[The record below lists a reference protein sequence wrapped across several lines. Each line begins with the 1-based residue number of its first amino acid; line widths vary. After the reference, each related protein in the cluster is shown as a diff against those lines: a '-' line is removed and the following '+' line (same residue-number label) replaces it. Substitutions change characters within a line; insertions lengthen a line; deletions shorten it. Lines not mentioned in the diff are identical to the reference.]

1 MPEKY
6 AILIASSEY
15 STESGLTRLRCPEND
30 VDALDAILSSPD
42 FGNFTET
49 FVFRNASSDKI
60 RPALNSVLVNAEKD
74 DLILIYFSG
83 HGKLN
88 RLGHLCLA
96 TANTDCKALEATSV
110 RAATIK
116 SYFDLSYSR
125 KKILLL
131 DCCFSGAAGEEFA
144 PTKGGIDGELRSISQ
159 GEGTFIMTA
168 SSSVQTAVEKEG
180 DQYGLFT
187 KHLVQ
192 GIRSGEAD
200 KNEDGFVDMQELYD
214 YVHAKVR
221 EEGAQEP
228 MQWGQDVKGKLIISR
243 SGKESK
249 KKRLQKIRQ
258 RLYGLGA
265 QDALPDHLITEAMR
279 ILAAEDLTEGEQE
292 QSSLLEQLVAEKIR
306 PADFIVQWMRIA
318 FAGRD
323 EPDKLAEKVAGQQ
336 VKSTGTSVVGKGTS
350 GDKDTPSSTKNLWNW
365 LLHDVFADLLSR
377 FVFAGFI
384 VVIGWWSLKQWE
396 SRPETQQIASSPIM
410 LQPLPKV
417 EKMPQKDRTIGQY
430 IDHGDGTITDTKTG
444 LMWKR
449 CAEGL
454 SGDNCEDGKVESYQW
469 NDAMQRFKD
478 VEYAGYADWRLPTIN
493 ELKTLVYCSK
503 GKEKYD
509 DYCKDGYETP
519 TINQQ
524 AFPNTE
530 ATWFWSGSP
539 STVNSDGAWYVRF
552 NFGVSSAD
560 SRNYHY
566 AVRLVRDGQ

>member
-15 STESGLTRLRCPEND
+15 SAESGLARLRCPEND
-30 VDALDAILSSPD
+30 VEAVDELLRSPD
-42 FGNFTET
+42 FGRFTKT
-49 FVFRNASSDKI
+49 FVFRNASSDEI
-60 RPALNSVLVNAEKD
+60 RPALNSVLANAEKD
-74 DLILIYFSG
+74 DLVLIYFSG

-144 PTKGGIDGELRSISQ
+144 PTKGGIDGELRSMSQ
-159 GEGTFIMTA
+159 GQGTFIMTA

-200 KNEDGFVDMQELYD
+200 KNEDGFVDMQELYE

-243 SGKESK
+243 SGRESRE
-249 KKRLQKIRQ
+249 KRIR
-258 RLYGLGA
+258 
-265 QDALPDHLITEAMR
+265 EAKSTLFR
-279 ILAAEDLTEGEQE
+279 LAAEERLTDCIVFEAVNVLSIPRQDMTAKDQE
-292 QSSLLEQLVAEKIR
+292 CSLLVRQLVSAKISP
-306 PADFIVQWMRIA
+306 PAFIEQWVRACLVQPAAPEPKKKADVSIESARIILPA
-318 FAGRD
+318 SN
-323 EPDKLAEKVAGQQ
+323 LQ
-336 VKSTGTSVVGKGTS
+336 KGS
-350 GDKDTPSSTKNLWNW
+350 K
-365 LLHDVFADLLSR
+365 
-377 FVFAGFI
+377 
-384 VVIGWWSLKQWE
+384 
-396 SRPETQQIASSPIM
+396 
-410 LQPLPKV
+410 
-417 EKMPQKDRTIGQY
+417 IGQY
-430 IDHGDGTITDTKTG
+430 INHGDGTITDTKTG

-449 CAEGL
+449 CSEGL
-454 SGDNCEDGKVESYQW
+454 SGVNCEEGKVKKYTW
-469 NDAMQRFKD
+469 TDAVKRFKD
-478 VEYAGYADWRLPTIN
+478 VEYAGYADWRLPTID
-493 ELKTLVYCSK
+493 ELKTLVYCST
-503 GKEKYD
+503 GKDEEGD
-509 DYCKDGYETP
+509 CKDGSEKP
-519 TINQQ
+519 TINRQ

-530 ATWFWSGSP
+530 QWAYWSGSP
-539 STVNSDGAWYVRF
+539 DAGASDGAWYVFF
-552 NFGVSSAD
+552 NYGGSGAGNRYSGY
-560 SRNYHY
+560 S
-566 AVRLVRDGQ
+566 AVRLVRGGQ